1 MGDYVVAPSGGDTHM
16 TLRRAT
22 ITSIGHHVPDKV
34 LSNQDLAAMVDT
46 SDQWIVD
53 RTGIRE
59 RRIVE
64 TGTGTSE
71 LAAIAAQE
79 ALDRR
84 GISADDIDLII
95 VGTVTPDMMFPST
108 ACLVQDKLQAS
119 RAWGFDLSAACC
131 GFVYSL
137 TVGSQFIASGAH
149 DRVLVIGA
157 DVMSSIIDYQDRA
170 TCVIFGD
177 GAGAVLLEPAEQGR
191 DEGLIDYQHKVE
203 GHGGQFLYMPG
214 GGSQHPASGDTV
226 DQKMHYVHQDGRQV
240 FKYAVRRTYET
251 TTSLLAKNDLTP
263 DDVSLL
269 IAHQANIRIL
279 DATRERLGL
288 PEEKVVKNIQKFGN
302 TTAATIPLAL
312 YDAIEDG
319 RLDNGDLI
327 LFSSVG
333 AGFTAGASLFR
344 WGGLRNGSA

>member
-1 MGDYVVAPSGGDTHM
+1 M

-22 ITSIGHHVPDKV
+22 ITSVGRYLPEKV
-34 LSNQDLAAMVDT
+34 LTNQDLAKMVET
-46 SDQWIVD
+46 SDEWIHD

-64 TGTGTSE
+64 RGTGTSE
-71 LAAIAAQE
+71 LAANAAQE

-84 GISADDIDLII
+84 GISADDVDLII
-95 VGTVTPDMMFPST
+95 VGTVTPDMMFPAT
-108 ACLVQDKLQAS
+108 ACLVQDKIGAS

-137 TVGSQFIASGAH
+137 SVGSQFIASGMH

-157 DVMSSIIDYQDRA
+157 DVMSSIVNYQDRA

-177 GAGAVLLEPAEQGR
+177 GAGAVLLEASEG
-191 DEGLIDYQHKVE
+191 DMGLIGFEHKIE
-203 GHGGQFLYMPG
+203 GHGGQFLNMPG
-214 GGSQHPASGDTV
+214 GGSRHPASDETV
-226 DQKMHYVHQDGRQV
+226 QKGMHYVHQDGRQV

-251 TTSLLAKNDLTP
+251 TTKLLGRFDMTP
-263 DDVSLL
+263 DDVKLL
-269 IAHQANIRIL
+269 IAHQANVRIL
-279 DATRERLGL
+279 DATAQRLGL
-288 PEEKVVKNIQKFGN
+288 PAEKVVKNIHKFGN
-302 TTAATIPLAL
+302 TTGATIPLAL
-312 YDAIEDG
+312 YDAIEDQ
-319 RLDNGDLI
+319 RLDKGDVI

-344 WGGLRNGSA
+344 WGGLRNGDG

>member
-1 MGDYVVAPSGGDTHM
+1 MN
-16 TLRRAT
+16 LRRAT
-22 ITSIGHHVPDKV
+22 ITSVGRYLPERV
-34 LSNQDLAAMVDT
+34 LTNQDLAEMVET
-46 SDQWIVD
+46 SDEWIHG

-64 TGTGTSE
+64 RGTGTSE
-71 LAAIAAQE
+71 LAAKAAQE

-84 GISADDIDLII
+84 GISADDVDLII
-95 VGTVTPDMMFPST
+95 VGTVTPDMMFPAT
-108 ACLVQDKLQAS
+108 ACLVQDKIGAS

-137 TVGSQFIASGAH
+137 SVGAQFIASGSH

-157 DVMSSIIDYQDRA
+157 DVMSSIVDYRDRA

-177 GAGAVLLEPAEQGR
+177 GAGAVLLEAGEG
-191 DEGLIDYQHKVE
+191 DMGLIGFEHKIE
-203 GHGGQFLYMPG
+203 GHGGQFLNMPG
-214 GGSQHPASGDTV
+214 GGSRHPASDETV
-226 DQKMHYVHQDGRQV
+226 QKGMHYVHQEGRQV

-251 TTSLLAKNDLTP
+251 TTKLLGRFDMTP
-263 DDVSLL
+263 EDVKLL

-279 DATRERLGL
+279 DATAQRLGL
-288 PEEKVVKNIQKFGN
+288 PEEKVVKNIHKFGN
-302 TTAATIPLAL
+302 TTGATIPLAL
-312 YDAIEDG
+312 YDAIEDQ
-319 RLDNGDLI
+319 RLDKGDVI

-344 WGGLRNGSA
+344 WGGLRNGAG

>member
-1 MGDYVVAPSGGDTHM
+1 M

-22 ITSIGHHVPDKV
+22 ITSIGRFLPDKV
-34 LSNQDLAAMVDT
+34 LSNHDLEVMVDT
-46 SDQWIVD
+46 TDQWIVA

-64 TGTGTSE
+64 QGTGASE
-71 LAAIAAQE
+71 LAAAAAQE

-84 GISADDIDLII
+84 GFTADDVDLII
-95 VGTVTPDMMFPST
+95 IGTVTPDMMFPST
-108 ACLVQDKLQAS
+108 ACLVQDKLKAS

-149 DRVLVIGA
+149 ERVLVIGV
-157 DVMSSIIDYQDRA
+157 DVMSSIVDYKDRA

-177 GAGAVLLEPAEQGR
+177 GAAAVLLEAAEG
-191 DEGLIDYQHKVE
+191 DGDGLIDYQHKIE
-203 GHGGQFLYMPG
+203 GHGGQYLYMPG
-214 GGSQHPASGDTV
+214 GGSQHPASEETV
-226 DQKMHYVHQDGRQV
+226 EQKMHYVHQDGGKV

-251 TTSLLAKNDLTP
+251 TTSLLSKNDLTP
-263 DDVSLL
+263 DDVSLF
-269 IAHQANIRIL
+269 IAHQANVRIL
-279 DATRERLGL
+279 DATRRRLGL
-288 PEEKVVKNIQKFGN
+288 PEEKVVKNIHKFGN

-319 RLDNGDLI
+319 RLDKGDLI

-333 AGFTAGASLFR
+333 AGYTAGASLFR
-344 WGGLRNGSA
+344 WSGLRNAGS

>member
-1 MGDYVVAPSGGDTHM
+1 M

-22 ITSIGHHVPDKV
+22 ITSIGRFLPERV
-34 LSNQDLAAMVDT
+34 LSNHDLETLVDT
-46 SDQWIVD
+46 SDEWILE

-64 TGTGTSE
+64 KGTGTSA
-71 LAAIAAQE
+71 LAAAAAQE

-84 GISADDIDLII
+84 GITADDIDLII

-108 ACLVQDKLQAS
+108 ACLVQDKLGAS
-119 RAWGFDLSAACC
+119 RTWGFDLSAACC

-157 DVMSSIIDYQDRA
+157 DVMSSIIDYKDRA

-177 GAGAVLLEPAEQGR
+177 GAGAVLLEPAED
-191 DEGLIDYQHKVE
+191 DEGFIDYQHKIE
-203 GHGGQFLYMPG
+203 GHGGQYLYMPG
-214 GGSQHPASGDTV
+214 GGSRHPATDETIQ
-226 DQKMHYVHQDGRQV
+226 QKMHYVHQDGRQV
-240 FKYAVRRTYET
+240 FRYAVRRTFET
-251 TTSLLAKNDLTP
+251 TTTLLTRQGFTP
-263 DDVSLL
+263 EDISLL
-269 IAHQANIRIL
+269 IAHQANVRIL
-279 DATRERLGL
+279 DAARDRLGL
-288 PEEKVVKNIQKFGN
+288 PEEKIVKNIDKFGN

-319 RLDNGDLI
+319 RLHQGDLV

-333 AGFTAGASLFR
+333 AGFTAGASLLR
-344 WGGLRNGSA
+344 WGGLRNGGA

>member
-1 MGDYVVAPSGGDTHM
+1 MGDHVVAPLGDHTSM

-22 ITSIGHHVPDKV
+22 ITSVGRFLPDKV
-34 LSNQDLAAMVDT
+34 LSNQDLEAMVDT
-46 SDQWIVD
+46 TDQWILA

-64 TGTGTSE
+64 KGTGASE
-71 LAAIAAQE
+71 LAAAAAQE

-84 GISADDIDLII
+84 GITADDVDLII

-108 ACLVQDKLQAS
+108 ACLVQDKLKAS

-149 DRVLVIGA
+149 ERVLVIGV
-157 DVMSSIIDYQDRA
+157 DVMSSIVDYKDRA

-177 GAGAVLLEPAEQGR
+177 GAAAVLLEAAEGD
-191 DEGLIDYQHKVE
+191 DEGLIDYQHQIE
-203 GHGGQFLYMPG
+203 GYGGHYLYMPG
-214 GGSQHPASGDTV
+214 GGSQHPTSEETV
-226 DQKMHYVHQDGRQV
+226 EQKMHYVHQDGQKV

-251 TTSLLAKNDLTP
+251 TTSLLSKNDLTP
-263 DDVSLL
+263 DDVSLF

-279 DATRERLGL
+279 DAARRRLGL
-288 PEEKVVKNIQKFGN
+288 PEEKVVKNIHKFGN

-319 RLDNGDLI
+319 RLDKGDLI

-333 AGFTAGASLFR
+333 AGYTAGASLFR
-344 WGGLRNGSA
+344 WSGLRNAGA

>member
-1 MGDYVVAPSGGDTHM
+1 M
-16 TLRRAT
+16 TLRRAA
-22 ITSIGHHVPDKV
+22 ITSIGRFVPEKV
-34 LSNQDLAAMVDT
+34 LSNHDLETLVDT
-46 SDQWIVD
+46 SDEWILG

-64 TGTGTSE
+64 EGTGTSE
-71 LAAIAAQE
+71 LAAAAAQE

-84 GISADDIDLII
+84 GITADDVDLII

-108 ACLVQDKLQAS
+108 ACLVQDKLGAS
-119 RAWGFDLSAACC
+119 KAWGFDLSAACC

-137 TVGSQFIASGAH
+137 TVGSQFIMSGAH
-149 DRVLVIGA
+149 ERVLVIGA
-157 DVMSSIIDYQDRA
+157 DVMSSIIDYKDRA

-177 GAGAVLLEPAEQGR
+177 GAGAVLLEAADG
-191 DEGLIDYQHKVE
+191 DEGLIGYQHKIE
-203 GHGGQFLYMPG
+203 GNGGQYLYMPG
-214 GGSQHPASGDTV
+214 GGSQHPASAETV

-251 TTSLLAKNDLTP
+251 TTSLLAREGFTP

-269 IAHQANIRIL
+269 IAHQANLRIL

-288 PEEKVVKNIQKFGN
+288 PEDKVVKNIHKFGN

-312 YDAIEDG
+312 YDAVEDG
-319 RLDNGDLI
+319 RLDRGNLI

-344 WGGLRNGSA
+344 WGGLRTGE

>member
-1 MGDYVVAPSGGDTHM
+1 MN
-16 TLRRAT
+16 LRRAT
-22 ITSIGHHVPDKV
+22 ITSVGRYLPERV
-34 LSNQDLAAMVDT
+34 LTNQDLAEMVET
-46 SDQWIVD
+46 SDEWIHG

-64 TGTGTSE
+64 RGTGTSE
-71 LAAIAAQE
+71 LAAKAAQE

-84 GISADDIDLII
+84 GISADDVDLII
-95 VGTVTPDMMFPST
+95 VGTVTPDMMFPAT
-108 ACLVQDKLQAS
+108 ACLVQDKIGAS

-137 TVGSQFIASGAH
+137 SVGAQFIASGSH

-157 DVMSSIIDYQDRA
+157 DVMSSIVDYRDRA

-177 GAGAVLLEPAEQGR
+177 GAGAVLLEAGEG
-191 DEGLIDYQHKVE
+191 DMGLIGFEHKIE
-203 GHGGQFLYMPG
+203 GHGGQFLNMPG
-214 GGSQHPASGDTV
+214 GGSRHPASDETV
-226 DQKMHYVHQDGRQV
+226 RKGMHYVHQEGRQV

-251 TTSLLAKNDLTP
+251 TTKLLGRFDMTP
-263 DDVSLL
+263 EDVKLL

-279 DATRERLGL
+279 DATAQRLGL
-288 PEEKVVKNIQKFGN
+288 PEEKVVKNIHKFGN
-302 TTAATIPLAL
+302 TTGATIPLAL
-312 YDAIEDG
+312 YDAIEDQ
-319 RLDNGDLI
+319 RLDKGDVI

-344 WGGLRNGSA
+344 WGGLRNGAG

>member
-1 MGDYVVAPSGGDTHM
+1 M

-22 ITSIGHHVPDKV
+22 ITSVGRYLPEKV
-34 LSNQDLAAMVDT
+34 LSNQDLAEMVET
-46 SDQWIVD
+46 SDEWIHG

-64 TGTGTSE
+64 RGTGTSE
-71 LAAIAAQE
+71 LAAKAAQE

-84 GISADDIDLII
+84 GISADDVDLII
-95 VGTVTPDMMFPST
+95 VGTVTPDMMFPAT
-108 ACLVQDKLQAS
+108 ACLVQDKIGAS

-137 TVGSQFIASGAH
+137 SVGSQFIASGAH

-157 DVMSSIIDYQDRA
+157 DVMSSIVNYQDRA

-177 GAGAVLLEPAEQGR
+177 GAGAVLLEASEG
-191 DEGLIDYQHKVE
+191 DMGLIGFEHQIE
-203 GHGGQFLYMPG
+203 GHGGQFLNLQG
-214 GGSQHPASGDTV
+214 GGSQHPASDETV
-226 DQKMHYVHQDGRQV
+226 QKGMHFVHQDGRQV

-251 TTSLLAKNDLTP
+251 TTKLLGRFDMTP
-263 DDVSLL
+263 DDVKLL
-269 IAHQANIRIL
+269 IAHQANVRIL
-279 DATRERLGL
+279 DATAQRLGL
-288 PEEKVVKNIQKFGN
+288 PAEKVVKNIHKFGN
-302 TTAATIPLAL
+302 TTGATIPLAL
-312 YDAIEDG
+312 YDAIEDQ
-319 RLDNGDLI
+319 RLDKGDVI

-344 WGGLRNGSA
+344 WGRLRNGDE

>member
-1 MGDYVVAPSGGDTHM
+1 MN
-16 TLRRAT
+16 LRRAT
-22 ITSIGHHVPDKV
+22 ITSVGRYLPERV
-34 LSNQDLAAMVDT
+34 LTNQDLAEMVET
-46 SDQWIVD
+46 SDEWIHG

-64 TGTGTSE
+64 RGTGTSE
-71 LAAIAAQE
+71 LAAKAAQE

-84 GISADDIDLII
+84 GLSADDVDLII
-95 VGTVTPDMMFPST
+95 VGTVTPDMMFPAT
-108 ACLVQDKLQAS
+108 ACLVQDKIGAS

-137 TVGSQFIASGAH
+137 SVGAQFIASGSH

-157 DVMSSIIDYQDRA
+157 DVMSSIVDYRDRA

-177 GAGAVLLEPAEQGR
+177 GAGAVLLEAGEG
-191 DEGLIDYQHKVE
+191 DMGLIGFEHKIE
-203 GHGGQFLYMPG
+203 GHGGQFLNMPG
-214 GGSQHPASGDTV
+214 GGSRHPASDETV
-226 DQKMHYVHQDGRQV
+226 QKGMHYVHQEGRQV

-251 TTSLLAKNDLTP
+251 TTKLLGRFDMTP
-263 DDVSLL
+263 EDVKLL

-279 DATRERLGL
+279 DATAQRLGL
-288 PEEKVVKNIQKFGN
+288 PEEKVVKNIHKFGN
-302 TTAATIPLAL
+302 TTGATIPLAL
-312 YDAIEDG
+312 YDAIEDQ
-319 RLDNGDLI
+319 RLDKGDVI

-344 WGGLRNGSA
+344 WGGLRNGAG

>member
-1 MGDYVVAPSGGDTHM
+1 MN
-16 TLRRAT
+16 LRRAT
-22 ITSIGHHVPDKV
+22 ITSVGRYLPERV
-34 LSNQDLAAMVDT
+34 LTNQDLAEMVET
-46 SDQWIVD
+46 SEEWIHG

-64 TGTGTSE
+64 RGTGTSE
-71 LAAIAAQE
+71 LAAKAARE

-84 GISADDIDLII
+84 GISADDVDLII
-95 VGTVTPDMMFPST
+95 VGTVTPDMMFPAT
-108 ACLVQDKLQAS
+108 ACLVQDKIGAS

-137 TVGSQFIASGAH
+137 SVGAQFIASGSH

-157 DVMSSIIDYQDRA
+157 DVMSSIVDYHDRA

-177 GAGAVLLEPAEQGR
+177 GAGAVLLEAGEG
-191 DEGLIDYQHKVE
+191 DMGLIGFEHKIE
-203 GHGGQFLYMPG
+203 GHGGQFLNMPG
-214 GGSQHPASGDTV
+214 GGSRHPASDETV
-226 DQKMHYVHQDGRQV
+226 QKGMHYVHQEGRQV

-251 TTSLLAKNDLTP
+251 TTKLLGRFDMTP
-263 DDVSLL
+263 EDVKLL

-279 DATRERLGL
+279 DATAQRLGL
-288 PEEKVVKNIQKFGN
+288 PEEKVVKNIHKFGN
-302 TTAATIPLAL
+302 TTGATIPLAL
-312 YDAIEDG
+312 YDAIEDQ
-319 RLDNGDLI
+319 RLDKGDVI

-344 WGGLRNGSA
+344 WGGLRNGAG

>member
-1 MGDYVVAPSGGDTHM
+1 MN
-16 TLRRAT
+16 LRRAT
-22 ITSIGHHVPDKV
+22 ITSVGRYLPERV
-34 LSNQDLAAMVDT
+34 LTNQDLAEMVET
-46 SDQWIVD
+46 SDEWIHG

-64 TGTGTSE
+64 RGTGTSE
-71 LAAIAAQE
+71 LAAKAAQE

-84 GISADDIDLII
+84 GISADDVDLII
-95 VGTVTPDMMFPST
+95 VGTVTPDMMFPAT
-108 ACLVQDKLQAS
+108 ACLVQDKIGAS

-137 TVGSQFIASGAH
+137 SVGAQFIASGSH

-157 DVMSSIIDYQDRA
+157 DVMSSIVDYRDRA

-177 GAGAVLLEPAEQGR
+177 GAGAVLLEAGEG
-191 DEGLIDYQHKVE
+191 DMGLIGFEHKIE
-203 GHGGQFLYMPG
+203 GRGGQFLNMPG
-214 GGSQHPASGDTV
+214 GGSRHPASDETV
-226 DQKMHYVHQDGRQV
+226 QKGMHYVHQEGRQV

-251 TTSLLAKNDLTP
+251 TTKLLGRFDMTP
-263 DDVSLL
+263 EDVKLL

-279 DATRERLGL
+279 DATAQRLGL
-288 PEEKVVKNIQKFGN
+288 PEEKVVKNIHKFGN
-302 TTAATIPLAL
+302 TTGATIPLAL
-312 YDAIEDG
+312 YDAIEDQ
-319 RLDNGDLI
+319 RLDKGDVI

-344 WGGLRNGSA
+344 WGGLRNGAG

>member
-1 MGDYVVAPSGGDTHM
+1 MN
-16 TLRRAT
+16 LRRAT
-22 ITSIGHHVPDKV
+22 ITSVGRYLPERV
-34 LSNQDLAAMVDT
+34 LTNQDLAEMVET
-46 SDQWIVD
+46 SEEWIHG

-64 TGTGTSE
+64 RGTGTSE
-71 LAAIAAQE
+71 LAAKAARE

-84 GISADDIDLII
+84 GISADDVDLII
-95 VGTVTPDMMFPST
+95 VGTVTPDMMFPAT
-108 ACLVQDKLQAS
+108 ACLVQDKIGAS

-137 TVGSQFIASGAH
+137 SVGAQFIASGSH

-157 DVMSSIIDYQDRA
+157 DVMSSIVDYHDRA

-177 GAGAVLLEPAEQGR
+177 GAGAVLLEAGEG
-191 DEGLIDYQHKVE
+191 DMGLIGFEHKIE
-203 GHGGQFLYMPG
+203 GHGGQFLNMPG
-214 GGSQHPASGDTV
+214 GGSRHPASDETV
-226 DQKMHYVHQDGRQV
+226 QKGMHYVHQEGRQV

-251 TTSLLAKNDLTP
+251 TTKLLGRFDMTSE
-263 DDVSLL
+263 DVKLL

-279 DATRERLGL
+279 DATAQRLGL
-288 PEEKVVKNIQKFGN
+288 PEEKVVKNIHKFGN
-302 TTAATIPLAL
+302 TTGATIPLAL
-312 YDAIEDG
+312 YDAIEDH
-319 RLDNGDLI
+319 RLDKGDVI

-344 WGGLRNGSA
+344 WGGLRNGAG

>member
-1 MGDYVVAPSGGDTHM
+1 M
-16 TLRRAT
+16 TLRRAA
-22 ITSIGHHVPDKV
+22 ITSIGRFLPEKV
-34 LSNQDLAAMVDT
+34 LSNSDLETLVDT
-46 SDQWIVD
+46 SDEWILG

-64 TGTGTSE
+64 EGTGTSE
-71 LAAIAAQE
+71 LAAAAAQE

-84 GISADDIDLII
+84 GISADDVDLII

-108 ACLVQDKLQAS
+108 ACLVQDKLGAS
-119 RAWGFDLSAACC
+119 KAWGFDLSAACC

-137 TVGSQFIASGAH
+137 TVGSQFIMSGAH
-149 DRVLVIGA
+149 ERVLVIGA
-157 DVMSSIIDYQDRA
+157 DVMSSIIDYKDRA

-177 GAGAVLLEPAEQGR
+177 GAGAVLLEAANG
-191 DEGLIDYQHKVE
+191 DEGLIGYQHRIE
-203 GHGGQFLYMPG
+203 GHGGQYLYMPG
-214 GGSQHPASGDTV
+214 GGSQHPASANTV

-251 TTSLLAKNDLTP
+251 TTSLLAREGFTP
-263 DDVSLL
+263 EDVTLL
-269 IAHQANIRIL
+269 IAHQANVRIL

-288 PEEKVVKNIQKFGN
+288 PEEKVVKNIHKFGN
-302 TTAATIPLAL
+302 TTAGTIPLAL
-312 YDAIEDG
+312 YDAVEDG
-319 RLDNGDLI
+319 RLPPGSLI

-344 WGGLRNGSA
+344 WGGLRSGGA

>member
-1 MGDYVVAPSGGDTHM
+1 MN
-16 TLRRAT
+16 LRRAT
-22 ITSIGHHVPDKV
+22 ITSVGRYLPERV
-34 LSNQDLAAMVDT
+34 LTNQDLAEMVET
-46 SDQWIVD
+46 SDEWIHG

-64 TGTGTSE
+64 RGTGTSE
-71 LAAIAAQE
+71 LAAKAAQE

-84 GISADDIDLII
+84 GISADDVDLII
-95 VGTVTPDMMFPST
+95 VGTVTPDMMFPAT
-108 ACLVQDKLQAS
+108 ACLVQDKIGAS

-137 TVGSQFIASGAH
+137 SVGAQFIASGSH

-157 DVMSSIIDYQDRA
+157 DVMSSIIDYRDRA

-177 GAGAVLLEPAEQGR
+177 GAGAVLLEAGEG
-191 DEGLIDYQHKVE
+191 DMGLIGFEHKIE
-203 GHGGQFLYMPG
+203 GHGGQFLNMPG
-214 GGSQHPASGDTV
+214 GGSRHPASDETV
-226 DQKMHYVHQDGRQV
+226 RKGMHYVHQEGRQV

-251 TTSLLAKNDLTP
+251 TTKLLGRFDMTP
-263 DDVSLL
+263 EDVKLL

-279 DATRERLGL
+279 DATAQRLGL
-288 PEEKVVKNIQKFGN
+288 PEEKVVKNIHKFGN
-302 TTAATIPLAL
+302 TTGATIPLAL
-312 YDAIEDG
+312 YDAIEDQ
-319 RLDNGDLI
+319 RLDKGDVI

-344 WGGLRNGSA
+344 WGGLRNGAG

>member
-1 MGDYVVAPSGGDTHM
+1 M

-22 ITSIGHHVPDKV
+22 ITSIGRFLPEKV
-34 LSNQDLAAMVDT
+34 LSNHDLESLVDT

-59 RRIVE
+59 RRIADK
-64 TGTGTSE
+64 GTGTSE
-71 LAAIAAQE
+71 LAAAAAQE

-84 GISADDIDLII
+84 GISADEVDLII

-108 ACLVQDKLQAS
+108 ACLVQDKLKAS

-149 DRVLVIGA
+149 ERVLVIGA
-157 DVMSSIIDYQDRA
+157 DVMSSIIDYKDRA

-177 GAGAVLLEPAEQGR
+177 GAGAVLLEAA
-191 DEGLIDYQHKVE
+191 DEGEDAGIIDYQHRIE
-203 GHGGQFLYMPG
+203 GHGGQYLYMPG
-214 GGSQHPASGDTV
+214 GGSQHPASDETV
-226 DQKMHYVHQDGRQV
+226 EQKMHYVHQDGRQV

-251 TTSLLAKNDLTP
+251 TTSLLAKNGFTP
-263 DDVSLL
+263 EDVSLL

-279 DATRERLGL
+279 DATRERLNL
-288 PEEKVVKNIQKFGN
+288 PEEKVVKNIHKLGN
-302 TTAATIPLAL
+302 TTAGTIPLAL

-319 RLDNGDLI
+319 RLDKGDLI

-344 WGGLRNGSA
+344 WGELRNGGA

>member
-1 MGDYVVAPSGGDTHM
+1 M

-22 ITSIGHHVPDKV
+22 ITSIGRFLPERV
-34 LSNQDLAAMVDT
+34 LSNHDLETLVDT
-46 SDQWIVD
+46 TDQWILD

-59 RRIVE
+59 RRIADK
-64 TGTGTSE
+64 GTGTSE
-71 LAAIAAQE
+71 LAAAAAQE

-108 ACLVQDKLQAS
+108 ACLVQDKLKAS

-149 DRVLVIGA
+149 ERVLVIGA
-157 DVMSSIIDYQDRA
+157 DVMSSIIDYKDRA

-177 GAGAVLLEPAEQGR
+177 GAGAVLLEATADGEDAGI
-191 DEGLIDYQHKVE
+191 IDYQHKIE
-203 GHGGQFLYMPG
+203 GHGGQYLYMPG
-214 GGSQHPASGDTV
+214 GGSQHPASEETV
-226 DQKMHYVHQDGRQV
+226 DQKMHYVHQDGRKV

-251 TTSLLAKNDLTP
+251 TTSLLAKNGLTP
-263 DDVSLL
+263 EDVSLL
-269 IAHQANIRIL
+269 IAHQANVRIL
-279 DATRERLGL
+279 DATRERLNL
-288 PEEKVVKNIQKFGN
+288 PEEKVVKNIHKLGN
-302 TTAATIPLAL
+302 TTAGTIPLAL
-312 YDAIEDG
+312 YDAVEDG
-319 RLDNGDLI
+319 RLDKGDLI

-333 AGFTAGASLFR
+333 AGFTAGAALFR
-344 WGGLRNGSA
+344 WGGLRNGRA

>member
-1 MGDYVVAPSGGDTHM
+1 M

-22 ITSIGHHVPDKV
+22 ITSVGRYLPEKV
-34 LSNQDLAAMVDT
+34 LSNQDLAEMVET
-46 SDQWIVD
+46 SDEWIHG

-64 TGTGTSE
+64 RGTGTSE
-71 LAAIAAQE
+71 LAAKAAQE

-84 GISADDIDLII
+84 GISADDVDLII
-95 VGTVTPDMMFPST
+95 VGTVTPDMMFPAT
-108 ACLVQDKLQAS
+108 ACLVQDKIGAS

-137 TVGSQFIASGAH
+137 SVGSQFIASGAH

-157 DVMSSIIDYQDRA
+157 DVMSSIVNYQDRA

-177 GAGAVLLEPAEQGR
+177 GAGAVLLEASEG
-191 DEGLIDYQHKVE
+191 DMGLIGFEHQIE
-203 GHGGQFLYMPG
+203 GHGGQFLNLPG
-214 GGSQHPASGDTV
+214 GGSQHPASDETV
-226 DQKMHYVHQDGRQV
+226 QKGMHFVHQDGRQV

-251 TTSLLAKNDLTP
+251 TTKLLGRFDMTP
-263 DDVSLL
+263 DDVKLL
-269 IAHQANIRIL
+269 IAHQANVRIL
-279 DATRERLGL
+279 DATAQRLGL
-288 PEEKVVKNIQKFGN
+288 PAEKVVKNIHKFGN
-302 TTAATIPLAL
+302 TTGATIPLAL
-312 YDAIEDG
+312 YDAIEDQ
-319 RLDNGDLI
+319 RLDKGDVI

-344 WGGLRNGSA
+344 WGRLRNGDE

>member
-1 MGDYVVAPSGGDTHM
+1 MN
-16 TLRRAT
+16 LRRAT
-22 ITSIGHHVPDKV
+22 ITSVGRYLPERV
-34 LSNQDLAAMVDT
+34 LSNQDLAEMVET
-46 SDQWIVD
+46 SDEWIHD

-64 TGTGTSE
+64 KGTGTSE
-71 LAAIAAQE
+71 LAAKAAQE

-84 GISADDIDLII
+84 GISADDVDLII
-95 VGTVTPDMMFPST
+95 VGTVTPDMMFPAT
-108 ACLVQDKLQAS
+108 ACLVQDKIGAS

-137 TVGSQFIASGAH
+137 SVGAQFIASGSH

-157 DVMSSIIDYQDRA
+157 DVMSSIVNYQDRA

-177 GAGAVLLEPAEQGR
+177 GAGAVLLEASE
-191 DEGLIDYQHKVE
+191 DDTGLIGFEHKIE
-203 GHGGQFLYMPG
+203 GNGGKFLNMPG
-214 GGSQHPASGDTV
+214 GGSRHPASDETV
-226 DQKMHYVHQDGRQV
+226 QKGMHYVHQEGRQV

-251 TTSLLAKNDLTP
+251 TTKLLGRFDMTP
-263 DDVSLL
+263 EDVTLL

-279 DATRERLGL
+279 DATAQRLGL
-288 PEEKVVKNIQKFGN
+288 PEEKVVKNIHKFGN
-302 TTAATIPLAL
+302 TTGATIPLAL
-312 YDAIEDG
+312 YDAIEDQ
-319 RLDNGDLI
+319 RLDKGDVI

-344 WGGLRNGSA
+344 WGGLRNGAG